1 MGYGVA
7 QSGTWLKWLSSSS
20 SRWGTVEINEG
31 GGWLLL
37 LLHLPNLVQF
47 PVLASSYLESYRE
60 RDLGNCT
67 PQLSQ
72 IDTVQILSFIQRD
85 KELPIK
91 FLQWGQPDA
100 ITPDLAVS
108 WLSNSLT
115 LQLLLSGQFFSPL
128 SRFPALQLSPLT
140 PNSPWSFSQICRLSL
155 VTISRTNSNFILL
168 FKIFSYLVM
177 PGLHCDTRGLR
188 SCFSCSMQ
196 TLLVWVC
203 KITFFFLLI
212 AACGIFSCG
221 MWTLSCGMWDL
232 VPWPGIEPRLPALG
246 ARSLSDCIPPGKS
259 PSSNFRKRRLRI
271 FSLTLGDTTQS

>member
-1 MGYGVA
+1 MGYGVT

-115 LQLLLSGQFFSPL
+115 LQLLLSGQFFSLPVNLNLPL
-128 SRFPALQLSPLT
+128 FRLFPRPLFLPLQHDHNLKNVIFAQNILSNPAK
-140 PNSPWSFSQICRLSL
+140 SL
-155 VTISRTNSNFILL
+155 NR
-168 FKIFSYLVM
+168 
-177 PGLHCDTRGLR
+177 P
-188 SCFSCSMQ
+188 
-196 TLLVWVC
+196 LLVLEIFVC
-203 KITFFFLLI
+203 SSVCFFFWL
-212 AACGIFSCG
+212 A
-221 MWTLSCGMWDL
+221 M
-232 VPWPGIEPRLPALG
+232 P
-246 ARSLSDCIPPGKS
+246 
-259 PSSNFRKRRLRI
+259 PSSGSWLWVYLPWLLWHF
-271 FSLTLGDTTQS
+271 

>member
-7 QSGTWLKWLSSSS
+7 QSGTRLKWLSSSSSS

-37 LLHLPNLVQF
+37 LLHLPNLLQF
-47 PVLASSYLESYRE
+47 PLLASSYLESYRE

-72 IDTVQILSFIQRD
+72 IDTVRILSFIQRD
-85 KELPIK
+85 KELPVK

-100 ITPDLAVS
+100 IAVLAVIADLAVS

-115 LQLLLSGQFFSPL
+115 LQLLLNGQFFSPP
-128 SRFPALQLSPLT
+128 SRFPALQPSPLT
-140 PNSPWSFSQICRLSL
+140 PNSPWSFSQLCRLSL

-177 PGLHCDTRGLR
+177 PGLHCDTQDLR

-203 KITFFFLLI
+203 KIIFFPFLVLHVESLV
-212 AACGIFSCG
+212 AECEHLVVACGI
-221 MWTLSCGMWDL
+221 
-232 VPWPGIEPRLPALG
+232 
-246 ARSLSDCIPPGKS
+246 
-259 PSSNFRKRRLRI
+259 
-271 FSLTLGDTTQS
+271 